1 MIQKSKDISQKSL
14 LQEIEDAKSVM
25 ENEASA
31 IHLCSQRLNEEFINA
46 LDILFSN
53 DKKGYNYRNRKI
65 WSFSK
70 KRLLPPFVVQE
81 HLQRLCIPRKLFTE
95 IWVFI
100 KRMIL

>member
-53 DKKGYNYRNRKI
+53 DKKVIITGIGK
-65 WSFSK
+65 SGHLAK
-70 KRLLPPFVVQE
+70 KVAAHLL
-81 HLQRLCIPRKLFTE
+81 
-95 IWVFI
+95 
-100 KRMIL
+100 